1 MITAVAQLL
10 YYLYTFLMKFISE
23 KTMNQYNLKGIYQE
37 IWEYLGI
44 GVVDRNSGFHTF
56 SLATINGDIPD
67 NRTVVLRGCDK
78 ENMKLSFNTNNF
90 SKKIKH
96 ISNNYKV
103 SALFYDKE
111 KKIQIRIMGN
121 AYINNGNLYCQ
132 EKWEKMSDQSKECY
146 YQNINPG
153 DVIDSP
159 DDVKTKIIN
168 ETSIS
173 FTIVD
178 ININSIDWLSLSAS
192 GHTRA
197 RFMKENKFDG
207 EWIAP

>member
-1 MITAVAQLL
+1 
-10 YYLYTFLMKFISE
+10 
-23 KTMNQYNLKGIYQE
+23 MNQYNLKGIYE
-37 IWEYLGI
+37 DIWTSLESA
-44 GVVDRNSGFHTF
+44 VVDRHSGFHTF
-56 SLATINGDIPD
+56 SLATVNNDAPE
-67 NRTVVLRGCDK
+67 NRTVVLRGCNK
-78 ENMKLSFNTNNF
+78 KAMILSFNTNN
-90 SKKIKH
+90 SSDKINH
-96 ISNNYKV
+96 ISKHNRV
-103 SALFYDKE
+103 SALFYDKD
-111 KKIQIRIMGN
+111 KKIQIRFFGD
-121 AYINNGNLYCQ
+121 ASINNGNSYCKK
-132 EKWEKMSDQSKECY
+132 KWDSMSKQSKECY